1 MSSSFCFFWR
11 FLSLELELE
20 LELLL
25 DSGMAGSEGAAKGF
39 RREGDPN
46 FSTLNSRILVNYKDP
61 TIRYP
66 NFRKVPASFGYPWP
80 ETPQRPEV
88 RKS

>member
-25 DSGMAGSEGAAKGF
+25 DSGMARSEGAAKGF
-39 RREGDPN
+39 RKEGDPN
-46 FSTLNSRILVNYKDP
+46 I
-61 TIRYP
+61 
-66 NFRKVPASFGYPWP
+66 VP
-80 ETPQRPEV
+80 
-88 RKS
+88 